1 MVFVSSGLVRILLLR
16 MQIQDRLKPILVF
29 ILVA

>member
-1 MVFVSSGLVRILLLR
+1 MVSVSSGLVRILLLR
-16 MQIQDRLKPILVF
+16 MQIQGWLKPILVS